1 LAFGG
6 DPYRHYRPGEKGS
19 LIMIWAGLVLV
30 VGLAAAVTSFA
41 TGMALEFLKQKDIL
55 DHPNERSSHVVPT
68 PRGGGLG
75 VIPVLILAFVLIAL
89 FVADRGVLAVAALG
103 AGALAW
109 VSWQNDIEEIPQFIR
124 LSLHFAVAGMALN
137 LAPLPGLVFQ
147 GLLPSVVD
155 LALATILWVW
165 FINLFNFMDGID
177 GISGVETALIGV
189 GLAGLAIIGGKFGFA
204 LPGLVL
210 IGAALGFLRW
220 NWHKAKIF
228 LGDIGSIPLGF
239 LLGYLLLEQAAVGE
253 WRAALILPLY
263 YLVDATFT
271 LLRRAV
277 RGEKFWLPHRQ
288 HFYQQAVQRGWR
300 HDQVAL
306 LILLAGAILV
316 GLALA
321 SLSNVIA
328 LGGAVFTVFLLLLLL
343 GGVGK
348 SK

>member
-1 LAFGG
+1 
-6 DPYRHYRPGEKGS
+6 
-19 LIMIWAGLVLV
+19 MIWAGLVLV

-204 LPGLVL
+204 WAGSNRRGAWFSPLELAQGENFLRRYRQHSFGLSL
-210 IGAALGFLRW
+210 GLSAFGASCGWGMAGRADSAALLF
-220 NWHKAKIF
+220 
-228 LGDIGSIPLGF
+228 
-239 LLGYLLLEQAAVGE
+239 
-253 WRAALILPLY
+253 
-263 YLVDATFT
+263 
-271 LLRRAV
+271 
-277 RGEKFWLPHRQ
+277 
-288 HFYQQAVQRGWR
+288 
-300 HDQVAL
+300 
-306 LILLAGAILV
+306 
-316 GLALA
+316 
-321 SLSNVIA
+321 
-328 LGGAVFTVFLLLLLL
+328 GGCNFHAFAPS
-343 GGVGK
+343 G
-348 SK
+348 